1 MGNLLPMERNLC
13 SFALLSFVC
22 AAPVLNAQNVL
33 DGAYIREHAA
43 TQRVVPYVHLR
54 EADVQWHRRIWRT
67 IDLRQKMNLPL
78 HYPLEPVNGQRS
90 LWDVI
95 RKAVLDDGSV
105 TAYDPGPML
114 QDDAFQRVLSSA
126 ELDRILNQIDTVWT
140 PSLTDPDVNEPV
152 VVPMPLESKDIMMYR
167 LKEDWILDKHR
178 GVMEVRII
186 GLAPMREVRGEE
198 GELRGHAPVFW
209 LYFPEL
215 RYVLAN
221 ATAFN
226 PQNEAEHRSLD
237 ALFAKRMFSSTV
249 TAVSNVYGR
258 SLPEYLTGV
267 DALLEAERI
276 EQGIFQ
282 YEHDLWNP

>member
-1 MGNLLPMERNLC
+1 MDRKLRP
-13 SFALLSFVC
+13 FALLGLAC
-22 AAPVLNAQNVL
+22 AVPALHAQNVL

-95 RKAVLDDGSV
+95 RKAVLEDASV

-114 QDDAFQRVLSSA
+114 QDDAFQRVLSAA
-126 ELDRILNQIDTVWT
+126 ELERLLNPVDTVWT
-140 PSLTDPDVNEPV
+140 PSLANPDVSDPIA
-152 VVPMPLESKDIMMYR
+152 VPMPLESKDIMMYR
-167 LKEDWILDKHR
+167 LKEDWILDKQR

-186 GLAPMREVRGEE
+186 GLAPMREVRGED

-237 ALFAKRMFSSTV
+237 ALFAKRMFRSTV

-258 SLPEYLTGV
+258 SLPDYLTGV
-267 DALLEAERI
+267 EALLEAERI
-276 EQGIFQ
+276 EQGLFQ
-282 YEHDLWNP
+282 YGHDLWNP

>member
-1 MGNLLPMERNLC
+1 MDRKLRP
-13 SFALLSFVC
+13 FALLGLAC
-22 AAPVLNAQNVL
+22 AVPALHAQNVL

-95 RKAVLDDGSV
+95 RKAVLEDASV

-114 QDDAFQRVLSSA
+114 QDDAFQRVLSAA
-126 ELDRILNQIDTVWT
+126 ELERLLNPVDTVWT
-140 PSLTDPDVNEPV
+140 PSLANPDVSDPIA
-152 VVPMPLESKDIMMYR
+152 VPMPLESKDIMMYR
-167 LKEDWILDKHR
+167 LKEDWILDKQR
-178 GVMEVRII
+178 GVVEVRII
-186 GLAPMREVRGEE
+186 GLAPMREVRGED

-258 SLPEYLTGV
+258 SLPDYLTGV
-267 DALLEAERI
+267 EALLEAERI
-276 EQGIFQ
+276 EQGLFQ

>member
-1 MGNLLPMERNLC
+1 MDRKLRP
-13 SFALLSFVC
+13 FALLGLAC
-22 AAPVLNAQNVL
+22 AVPALHAQNVL

-95 RKAVLDDGSV
+95 RKAVLEDASV

-114 QDDAFQRVLSSA
+114 QDDAFQRVLSAA
-126 ELDRILNQIDTVWT
+126 ELERLLNPVDTVWT
-140 PSLTDPDVNEPV
+140 PSLANPDVSDPIA
-152 VVPMPLESKDIMMYR
+152 VPMPLESKDIMMYR
-167 LKEDWILDKHR
+167 LKEDWILDKQR

-186 GLAPMREVRGEE
+186 GLAPMREVRGED

-267 DALLEAERI
+267 EALLEAERI
-276 EQGIFQ
+276 EQGLFQ

>member
-1 MGNLLPMERNLC
+1 MDRKLRP
-13 SFALLSFVC
+13 FALLGLAC
-22 AAPVLNAQNVL
+22 AVPALHAQNVL

-95 RKAVLDDGSV
+95 RKAVLEDASV

-114 QDDAFQRVLSSA
+114 QDDAFQRVLSAA
-126 ELDRILNQIDTVWT
+126 ELERLLNPVDTVWT
-140 PSLTDPDVNEPV
+140 PSLANPDVSDPIA
-152 VVPMPLESKDIMMYR
+152 VPMPLESKDIMMYR
-167 LKEDWILDKHR
+167 LKEDWILDKQR
-178 GVMEVRII
+178 GVVEVRII
-186 GLAPMREVRGEE
+186 GLAPMREVRGED

-237 ALFAKRMFSSTV
+237 ALFAKRMFRSTV

-258 SLPEYLTGV
+258 SLPDYLTGV
-267 DALLEAERI
+267 EALLEAERI
-276 EQGIFQ
+276 EQGLFQ

>member
-1 MGNLLPMERNLC
+1 MERNLC

>member
-1 MGNLLPMERNLC
+1 MDRKLRP
-13 SFALLSFVC
+13 FALLGLAC
-22 AAPVLNAQNVL
+22 AVPALHAQNVL

-95 RKAVLDDGSV
+95 RKAVLEDASV

-114 QDDAFQRVLSSA
+114 QDDAFQRVLSAA
-126 ELDRILNQIDTVWT
+126 ELERLLNPVDTVWT
-140 PSLTDPDVNEPV
+140 PSLANPDVSDPIA
-152 VVPMPLESKDIMMYR
+152 VPMPLESKDIMMYR
-167 LKEDWILDKHR
+167 LKEDWILDKQR
-178 GVMEVRII
+178 GVVEVRII
-186 GLAPMREVRGEE
+186 GLAPMREVRGED

-267 DALLEAERI
+267 EAVLEAERI
-276 EQGIFQ
+276 EQGLFQ

>member
-1 MGNLLPMERNLC
+1 MERNLRY
-13 SFALLSFVC
+13 FALFGLVC
-22 AAPVLNAQNVL
+22 AVPALHAQNVL

-95 RKAVLDDGSV
+95 RKAVFDDGSV
-105 TAYDPGPML
+105 TAYDPGPLL
-114 QDDAFQRVLSSA
+114 QDDGFRRVLSNA
-126 ELDRILNQIDTVWT
+126 ELDRLLNAVEPSWT
-140 PSLTDPDVNEPV
+140 PSLADPDQNILV
-152 VVPMPLESKDIMMYR
+152 VVPTPLESKDIMMYR
-167 LKEDWILDKHR
+167 LKEDWILDKQR

-186 GLAPMREVRGEE
+186 GLAPMREVRGED

-237 ALFAKRMFSSTV
+237 AVFAKRMFSSTV

-276 EQGIFQ
+276 EQGLFQ

>member
-1 MGNLLPMERNLC
+1 MERNLRPL
-13 SFALLSFVC
+13 ALLGLAC
-22 AAPVLNAQNVL
+22 AVPALHAQNVL

-78 HYPLEPVNGQRS
+78 HYPWEPVNGQHS

-95 RKAVLDDGSV
+95 RKAVLEDASV

-114 QDDAFQRVLSSA
+114 QDDAFQRVLSAA
-126 ELDRILNQIDTVWT
+126 ELERLLNPVDTVWT
-140 PSLTDPDVNEPV
+140 PSLANPDVSDPIA
-152 VVPMPLESKDIMMYR
+152 VPMPLESKDIMMYR
-167 LKEDWILDKHR
+167 LKEDWILDKQR

-186 GLAPMREVRGEE
+186 GLAPMREVRGED

-237 ALFAKRMFSSTV
+237 ALFAKRMFRSTV

-267 DALLEAERI
+267 EALLEAERI
-276 EQGIFQ
+276 EQGLFQ

>member
-1 MGNLLPMERNLC
+1 
-13 SFALLSFVC
+13 
-22 AAPVLNAQNVL
+22 
-33 DGAYIREHAA
+33 
-43 TQRVVPYVHLR
+43 
-54 EADVQWHRRIWRT
+54 
-67 IDLRQKMNLPL
+67 
-78 HYPLEPVNGQRS
+78 
-90 LWDVI
+90 
-95 RKAVLDDGSV
+95 
-105 TAYDPGPML
+105 
-114 QDDAFQRVLSSA
+114 
-126 ELDRILNQIDTVWT
+126 
-140 PSLTDPDVNEPV
+140 
-152 VVPMPLESKDIMMYR
+152 
-167 LKEDWILDKHR
+167 
-178 GVMEVRII
+178 
-186 GLAPMREVRGEE
+186 EE

-276 EQGIFQ
+276 EQGLFQ

>member
-1 MGNLLPMERNLC
+1 MDRKLRP
-13 SFALLSFVC
+13 FALLGLAC
-22 AAPVLNAQNVL
+22 AVPALHAQNVL

-95 RKAVLDDGSV
+95 RKAVLEGASV

-114 QDDAFQRVLSSA
+114 QDDAFQRVLSAA
-126 ELDRILNQIDTVWT
+126 ELERLLNPVDTVWT
-140 PSLTDPDVNEPV
+140 PSLANPDVSDPIA
-152 VVPMPLESKDIMMYR
+152 VPMPLESKDIMMYR
-167 LKEDWILDKHR
+167 LKEDWILDKQR
-178 GVMEVRII
+178 GVVEVRII
-186 GLAPMREVRGEE
+186 GLAPMREVRGED

-267 DALLEAERI
+267 EALLEAERI
-276 EQGIFQ
+276 EQGLFQ

>member
-1 MGNLLPMERNLC
+1 MDRKLRP
-13 SFALLSFVC
+13 FALLGLAC
-22 AAPVLNAQNVL
+22 AVPALHAQNVL

-95 RKAVLDDGSV
+95 RKAVLEDASV

-114 QDDAFQRVLSSA
+114 QDDAFQRVLSAA
-126 ELDRILNQIDTVWT
+126 ELERLLNPVDTVWT
-140 PSLTDPDVNEPV
+140 PSLANPDVSDPIA
-152 VVPMPLESKDIMMYR
+152 VPMPLESKDIMMYR
-167 LKEDWILDKHR
+167 LKEDWILDKQR
-178 GVMEVRII
+178 GVVEVRII
-186 GLAPMREVRGEE
+186 GLAPMREVRGED
-198 GELRGHAPVFW
+198 GELPGHAPVFW

-267 DALLEAERI
+267 EALLEAERI
-276 EQGIFQ
+276 EQGLFQ

>member
-1 MGNLLPMERNLC
+1 MDRKLRP
-13 SFALLSFVC
+13 FALLGLAC
-22 AAPVLNAQNVL
+22 AVPALHAQNVL

-95 RKAVLDDGSV
+95 RKAVLEDASV

-114 QDDAFQRVLSSA
+114 QDDAFQRVLSAA
-126 ELDRILNQIDTVWT
+126 ELERLLNPVDTVWT
-140 PSLTDPDVNEPV
+140 PSLANPDVSDPIA
-152 VVPMPLESKDIMMYR
+152 VPMPLESKDIMMYR
-167 LKEDWILDKHR
+167 LKEDWILDKQR

-186 GLAPMREVRGEE
+186 GLAPMREVRGED

-237 ALFAKRMFSSTV
+237 ALFAKRMFRSTV

-258 SLPEYLTGV
+258 SLPDYLTGV
-267 DALLEAERI
+267 EALLEAERI
-276 EQGIFQ
+276 EQGLFQ

>member
-1 MGNLLPMERNLC
+1 MDRKLRP
-13 SFALLSFVC
+13 FALLGLAC
-22 AAPVLNAQNVL
+22 AVPALHAQNVL

-95 RKAVLDDGSV
+95 RKAVLEDASV

-114 QDDAFQRVLSSA
+114 QDDAFQRVLSAA
-126 ELDRILNQIDTVWT
+126 ELERLLNPVDTVWT
-140 PSLTDPDVNEPV
+140 PSLANPDVSDPIA
-152 VVPMPLESKDIMMYR
+152 VPMPLESKDIMMYR
-167 LKEDWILDKHR
+167 LKEDWILDKQR
-178 GVMEVRII
+178 GVVEVRII
-186 GLAPMREVRGEE
+186 GLAPMREVRGED

-237 ALFAKRMFSSTV
+237 ALFAKRMFRSTV

-267 DALLEAERI
+267 EALLEAERI
-276 EQGIFQ
+276 EQGLFQ

>member
-1 MGNLLPMERNLC
+1 MERNLC
-13 SFALLSFVC
+13 PFALLGFVC
-22 AAPVLNAQNVL
+22 AAPVLHAQNVL

-54 EADVQWHRRIWRT
+54 EADVQWHRRVWRT

-78 HYPLEPVNGQRS
+78 HYPLEPLNGQRS

-126 ELDRILNQIDTVWT
+126 ELDRMLNPIDTVWT

-167 LKEDWILDKHR
+167 LKEDWIT
-178 GVMEVRII
+178 GQ
-186 GLAPMREVRGEE
+186 AA
-198 GELRGHAPVFW
+198 RGHGGAD
-209 LYFPEL
+209 
-215 RYVLAN
+215 
-221 ATAFN
+221 
-226 PQNEAEHRSLD
+226 HR
-237 ALFAKRMFSSTV
+237 AGPHA
-249 TAVSNVYGR
+249 
-258 SLPEYLTGV
+258 
-267 DALLEAERI
+267 
-276 EQGIFQ
+276 
-282 YEHDLWNP
+282 

>member
-1 MGNLLPMERNLC
+1 MDRKLRP
-13 SFALLSFVC
+13 FALLGLAC
-22 AAPVLNAQNVL
+22 AVPALHAQNVL

-95 RKAVLDDGSV
+95 RKAVLEDASV

-114 QDDAFQRVLSSA
+114 QDDAFQRVLSAA
-126 ELDRILNQIDTVWT
+126 ELERLLNPVDTVWT
-140 PSLTDPDVNEPV
+140 PSLANPDVSDPIA
-152 VVPMPLESKDIMMYR
+152 VPMPLESKDIMMYR
-167 LKEDWILDKHR
+167 LKEDWILDKQR
-178 GVMEVRII
+178 GVVEVRII
-186 GLAPMREVRGEE
+186 GLAPMREVRGED

-267 DALLEAERI
+267 EALLEAERI
-276 EQGIFQ
+276 EQGLFQ